1 MDKFD
6 YITATIEEEKV
17 RVEKIIKYLKENNLV
32 DELPE
37 YQERYNN
44 ILKYLTAKERYFKV
58 LESVKLDKEKLEE
71 LNRIKDEYEVDNIL
85 LEDTLLSKFNED
97 TFGKYRN
104 VLYEDIK
111 NQDKEVQDI
120 LYLLLEKQS
129 NYSELVIKR
138 DRLKDKIDKNKY
150 PKTYNTLYSQDIIIE
165 KQDSILEKIFV
176 VENSIK
182 IEKDKLS
189 SIEDS
194 VMTDSILK
202 LLYEFWIVNSYD
214 PSKVDKT
221 KLFITNKTFTSY
233 KNNIPEV
240 KKEVVP
246 PKEEYKEIKL
256 DNLKLPGLDEK
267 KKVNRPLVYA
277 ILGVTLLV
285 LAVSGSAYA
294 FFTAQATSDQ
304 FSGNTIDVQIKKPVV
319 TLVVGDKTKG
329 LIPIHDGS
337 VTGHTTNQ
345 LTTAVSGTNKCVDK
359 NGYMVCHV
367 YKVTLS
373 NEGST
378 ATTVDTSITLNTG
391 GAANVTWAK
400 MTNQTT
406 FGSLKGTDNSLAK
419 GTALSAN
426 GTADLYF
433 VVYLKNTGSD
443 QTGTDAGKT
452 YKGTVTVVASTGSTL
467 EAQF

>member
-97 TFGKYRN
+97 TFCNYRN

-138 DRLKDKIDKNKY
+138 DRLKGKIDKNKY

-246 PKEEYKEIKL
+246 PKEEYKEIKI
-256 DNLKLPGLDEK
+256 DNLKLPGLDEEK
-267 KKVNRPLVYA
+267 P
-277 ILGVTLLV
+277 
-285 LAVSGSAYA
+285 
-294 FFTAQATSDQ
+294 
-304 FSGNTIDVQIKKPVV
+304 IDI
-319 TLVVGDKTKG
+319 
-329 LIPIHDGS
+329 DG
-337 VTGHTTNQ
+337 
-345 LTTAVSGTNKCVDK
+345 KD
-359 NGYMVCHV
+359 
-367 YKVTLS
+367 
-373 NEGST
+373 
-378 ATTVDTSITLNTG
+378 
-391 GAANVTWAK
+391 
-400 MTNQTT
+400 
-406 FGSLKGTDNSLAK
+406 
-419 GTALSAN
+419 
-426 GTADLYF
+426 
-433 VVYLKNTGSD
+433 YLK
-443 QTGTDAGKT
+443 
-452 YKGTVTVVASTGSTL
+452 
-467 EAQF
+467 

>member
-138 DRLKDKIDKNKY
+138 DRLKGKIDKNKY

-214 PSKVDKT
+214 PSKADKT

-233 KNNIPEV
+233 KNNIPEI

-246 PKEEYKEIKL
+246 PKEEYKEIKI
-256 DNLKLPGLDEK
+256 DNLKLPGLDEEK
-267 KKVNRPLVYA
+267 P
-277 ILGVTLLV
+277 
-285 LAVSGSAYA
+285 
-294 FFTAQATSDQ
+294 
-304 FSGNTIDVQIKKPVV
+304 IDI
-319 TLVVGDKTKG
+319 
-329 LIPIHDGS
+329 DG
-337 VTGHTTNQ
+337 
-345 LTTAVSGTNKCVDK
+345 KD
-359 NGYMVCHV
+359 
-367 YKVTLS
+367 
-373 NEGST
+373 
-378 ATTVDTSITLNTG
+378 
-391 GAANVTWAK
+391 
-400 MTNQTT
+400 
-406 FGSLKGTDNSLAK
+406 
-419 GTALSAN
+419 
-426 GTADLYF
+426 
-433 VVYLKNTGSD
+433 YLK
-443 QTGTDAGKT
+443 
-452 YKGTVTVVASTGSTL
+452 
-467 EAQF
+467 

>member
-1 MDKFD
+1 MEKID

-138 DRLKDKIDKNKY
+138 DRLKGKIDKNKY

-246 PKEEYKEIKL
+246 PKEEYKEIKI
-256 DNLKLPGLDEK
+256 DNLKLPGLDEEK
-267 KKVNRPLVYA
+267 P
-277 ILGVTLLV
+277 
-285 LAVSGSAYA
+285 
-294 FFTAQATSDQ
+294 
-304 FSGNTIDVQIKKPVV
+304 IDI
-319 TLVVGDKTKG
+319 
-329 LIPIHDGS
+329 DG
-337 VTGHTTNQ
+337 
-345 LTTAVSGTNKCVDK
+345 KD
-359 NGYMVCHV
+359 
-367 YKVTLS
+367 
-373 NEGST
+373 
-378 ATTVDTSITLNTG
+378 
-391 GAANVTWAK
+391 
-400 MTNQTT
+400 
-406 FGSLKGTDNSLAK
+406 
-419 GTALSAN
+419 
-426 GTADLYF
+426 
-433 VVYLKNTGSD
+433 YLK
-443 QTGTDAGKT
+443 
-452 YKGTVTVVASTGSTL
+452 
-467 EAQF
+467 

>member
-37 YQERYNN
+37 YQERYNS

-111 NQDKEVQDI
+111 NQDKDVQDI

-138 DRLKDKIDKNKY
+138 DRLKGKIDKNKY

-246 PKEEYKEIKL
+246 PKEEYKEIKI
-256 DNLKLPGLDEK
+256 DNLKLPGLDEEK
-267 KKVNRPLVYA
+267 P
-277 ILGVTLLV
+277 
-285 LAVSGSAYA
+285 
-294 FFTAQATSDQ
+294 
-304 FSGNTIDVQIKKPVV
+304 IDI
-319 TLVVGDKTKG
+319 
-329 LIPIHDGS
+329 DG
-337 VTGHTTNQ
+337 
-345 LTTAVSGTNKCVDK
+345 KD
-359 NGYMVCHV
+359 
-367 YKVTLS
+367 
-373 NEGST
+373 
-378 ATTVDTSITLNTG
+378 
-391 GAANVTWAK
+391 
-400 MTNQTT
+400 
-406 FGSLKGTDNSLAK
+406 
-419 GTALSAN
+419 
-426 GTADLYF
+426 
-433 VVYLKNTGSD
+433 YLK
-443 QTGTDAGKT
+443 
-452 YKGTVTVVASTGSTL
+452 
-467 EAQF
+467 

>member
-138 DRLKDKIDKNKY
+138 DRLKGKIDKNKY

-202 LLYEFWIVNSYD
+202 LLYEFWIVNSYN

-246 PKEEYKEIKL
+246 PKEEYKEIKI
-256 DNLKLPGLDEK
+256 DNLKLPGLDEEK
-267 KKVNRPLVYA
+267 P
-277 ILGVTLLV
+277 
-285 LAVSGSAYA
+285 
-294 FFTAQATSDQ
+294 
-304 FSGNTIDVQIKKPVV
+304 IDI
-319 TLVVGDKTKG
+319 
-329 LIPIHDGS
+329 DG
-337 VTGHTTNQ
+337 
-345 LTTAVSGTNKCVDK
+345 KD
-359 NGYMVCHV
+359 
-367 YKVTLS
+367 
-373 NEGST
+373 
-378 ATTVDTSITLNTG
+378 
-391 GAANVTWAK
+391 
-400 MTNQTT
+400 
-406 FGSLKGTDNSLAK
+406 
-419 GTALSAN
+419 
-426 GTADLYF
+426 
-433 VVYLKNTGSD
+433 YLK
-443 QTGTDAGKT
+443 
-452 YKGTVTVVASTGSTL
+452 
-467 EAQF
+467 

>member
-138 DRLKDKIDKNKY
+138 DRLKGKIDKNKY

-221 KLFITNKTFTSY
+221 KLFITNKKFTSY

-246 PKEEYKEIKL
+246 PKEEYKEIKI
-256 DNLKLPGLDEK
+256 DNLKLPGLDEEK
-267 KKVNRPLVYA
+267 P
-277 ILGVTLLV
+277 
-285 LAVSGSAYA
+285 
-294 FFTAQATSDQ
+294 
-304 FSGNTIDVQIKKPVV
+304 IDI
-319 TLVVGDKTKG
+319 
-329 LIPIHDGS
+329 DG
-337 VTGHTTNQ
+337 
-345 LTTAVSGTNKCVDK
+345 KD
-359 NGYMVCHV
+359 
-367 YKVTLS
+367 
-373 NEGST
+373 
-378 ATTVDTSITLNTG
+378 
-391 GAANVTWAK
+391 
-400 MTNQTT
+400 
-406 FGSLKGTDNSLAK
+406 
-419 GTALSAN
+419 
-426 GTADLYF
+426 
-433 VVYLKNTGSD
+433 YLK
-443 QTGTDAGKT
+443 
-452 YKGTVTVVASTGSTL
+452 
-467 EAQF
+467 

>member
-17 RVEKIIKYLKENNLV
+17 RVEKIIKYLKENNLL

-58 LESVKLDKEKLEE
+58 LESIKVDKEKLEE

-111 NQDKEVQDI
+111 NQDKDVQDL

-129 NYSELVIKR
+129 NYGELVIKR
-138 DRLKDKIDKNKY
+138 DRLKDRLDKNKY

-165 KQDSILEKIFV
+165 KQNSILEKIFV

-233 KNNIPEV
+233 KNNIPEE

-246 PKEEYKEIKL
+246 PKEEYKEIKI
-256 DNLKLPGLDEK
+256 DNLKLPGLDEEK
-267 KKVNRPLVYA
+267 PIN
-277 ILGVTLLV
+277 
-285 LAVSGSAYA
+285 
-294 FFTAQATSDQ
+294 
-304 FSGNTIDVQIKKPVV
+304 IDGK
-319 TLVVGDKTKG
+319 
-329 LIPIHDGS
+329 
-337 VTGHTTNQ
+337 
-345 LTTAVSGTNKCVDK
+345 
-359 NGYMVCHV
+359 
-367 YKVTLS
+367 
-373 NEGST
+373 E
-378 ATTVDTSITLNTG
+378 
-391 GAANVTWAK
+391 
-400 MTNQTT
+400 
-406 FGSLKGTDNSLAK
+406 
-419 GTALSAN
+419 
-426 GTADLYF
+426 
-433 VVYLKNTGSD
+433 YLK
-443 QTGTDAGKT
+443 
-452 YKGTVTVVASTGSTL
+452 
-467 EAQF
+467 

>member
-44 ILKYLTAKERYFKV
+44 ILKYLTAKERYLKV

-256 DNLKLPGLDEK
+256 DNLKLPGLDEEK
-267 KKVNRPLVYA
+267 P
-277 ILGVTLLV
+277 
-285 LAVSGSAYA
+285 
-294 FFTAQATSDQ
+294 
-304 FSGNTIDVQIKKPVV
+304 IDI
-319 TLVVGDKTKG
+319 
-329 LIPIHDGS
+329 DG
-337 VTGHTTNQ
+337 
-345 LTTAVSGTNKCVDK
+345 KD
-359 NGYMVCHV
+359 
-367 YKVTLS
+367 
-373 NEGST
+373 
-378 ATTVDTSITLNTG
+378 
-391 GAANVTWAK
+391 
-400 MTNQTT
+400 
-406 FGSLKGTDNSLAK
+406 
-419 GTALSAN
+419 
-426 GTADLYF
+426 
-433 VVYLKNTGSD
+433 YLK
-443 QTGTDAGKT
+443 
-452 YKGTVTVVASTGSTL
+452 
-467 EAQF
+467 

>member
-246 PKEEYKEIKL
+246 PKEEYKEIKI
-256 DNLKLPGLDEK
+256 DNLKLPGLDEEK
-267 KKVNRPLVYA
+267 P
-277 ILGVTLLV
+277 
-285 LAVSGSAYA
+285 
-294 FFTAQATSDQ
+294 
-304 FSGNTIDVQIKKPVV
+304 IDI
-319 TLVVGDKTKG
+319 
-329 LIPIHDGS
+329 
-337 VTGHTTNQ
+337 
-345 LTTAVSGTNKCVDK
+345 
-359 NGYMVCHV
+359 NG
-367 YKVTLS
+367 K
-373 NEGST
+373 
-378 ATTVDTSITLNTG
+378 D
-391 GAANVTWAK
+391 
-400 MTNQTT
+400 
-406 FGSLKGTDNSLAK
+406 
-419 GTALSAN
+419 
-426 GTADLYF
+426 
-433 VVYLKNTGSD
+433 YLK
-443 QTGTDAGKT
+443 
-452 YKGTVTVVASTGSTL
+452 
-467 EAQF
+467 

>member
-6 YITATIEEEKV
+6 YITATIEEEKI

-138 DRLKDKIDKNKY
+138 DRLKGKIDKNKY

-246 PKEEYKEIKL
+246 PKEEYKEIKI
-256 DNLKLPGLDEK
+256 DNLILPGLDEEK
-267 KKVNRPLVYA
+267 P
-277 ILGVTLLV
+277 
-285 LAVSGSAYA
+285 
-294 FFTAQATSDQ
+294 
-304 FSGNTIDVQIKKPVV
+304 IDI
-319 TLVVGDKTKG
+319 
-329 LIPIHDGS
+329 DG
-337 VTGHTTNQ
+337 
-345 LTTAVSGTNKCVDK
+345 KD
-359 NGYMVCHV
+359 
-367 YKVTLS
+367 
-373 NEGST
+373 
-378 ATTVDTSITLNTG
+378 
-391 GAANVTWAK
+391 
-400 MTNQTT
+400 
-406 FGSLKGTDNSLAK
+406 
-419 GTALSAN
+419 
-426 GTADLYF
+426 
-433 VVYLKNTGSD
+433 YLK
-443 QTGTDAGKT
+443 
-452 YKGTVTVVASTGSTL
+452 
-467 EAQF
+467 

>member
-138 DRLKDKIDKNKY
+138 DRLKGKIDKNKY

-246 PKEEYKEIKL
+246 PKEEYKEIKI
-256 DNLKLPGLDEK
+256 DNLKLPGLDEEK
-267 KKVNRPLVYA
+267 P
-277 ILGVTLLV
+277 
-285 LAVSGSAYA
+285 
-294 FFTAQATSDQ
+294 
-304 FSGNTIDVQIKKPVV
+304 IDI
-319 TLVVGDKTKG
+319 
-329 LIPIHDGS
+329 
-337 VTGHTTNQ
+337 
-345 LTTAVSGTNKCVDK
+345 
-359 NGYMVCHV
+359 NG
-367 YKVTLS
+367 K
-373 NEGST
+373 
-378 ATTVDTSITLNTG
+378 D
-391 GAANVTWAK
+391 
-400 MTNQTT
+400 
-406 FGSLKGTDNSLAK
+406 
-419 GTALSAN
+419 
-426 GTADLYF
+426 
-433 VVYLKNTGSD
+433 YLK
-443 QTGTDAGKT
+443 
-452 YKGTVTVVASTGSTL
+452 
-467 EAQF
+467 

>member
-6 YITATIEEEKV
+6 YITATIEEEKI

-138 DRLKDKIDKNKY
+138 DRLKGKIDKNKY

-202 LLYEFWIVNSYD
+202 LLYEFWIVNSYN

-246 PKEEYKEIKL
+246 PKEEYKEIKI
-256 DNLKLPGLDEK
+256 DNLKLPGLDEEK
-267 KKVNRPLVYA
+267 P
-277 ILGVTLLV
+277 
-285 LAVSGSAYA
+285 
-294 FFTAQATSDQ
+294 
-304 FSGNTIDVQIKKPVV
+304 IDI
-319 TLVVGDKTKG
+319 
-329 LIPIHDGS
+329 DG
-337 VTGHTTNQ
+337 
-345 LTTAVSGTNKCVDK
+345 KD
-359 NGYMVCHV
+359 
-367 YKVTLS
+367 
-373 NEGST
+373 
-378 ATTVDTSITLNTG
+378 
-391 GAANVTWAK
+391 
-400 MTNQTT
+400 
-406 FGSLKGTDNSLAK
+406 
-419 GTALSAN
+419 
-426 GTADLYF
+426 
-433 VVYLKNTGSD
+433 YLK
-443 QTGTDAGKT
+443 
-452 YKGTVTVVASTGSTL
+452 
-467 EAQF
+467 

>member
-17 RVEKIIKYLKENNLV
+17 RVEKIIKYLKENNLL

-58 LESVKLDKEKLEE
+58 LESIKVDKEKLEE

-111 NQDKEVQDI
+111 NQDKDVQDL

-129 NYSELVIKR
+129 NYGELVIKR
-138 DRLKDKIDKNKY
+138 DRLKDRLDKNKY

-165 KQDSILEKIFV
+165 KQNSILEKIFV

-246 PKEEYKEIKL
+246 PKEEYKEIKI
-256 DNLKLPGLDEK
+256 DNLKLPGLDEEK
-267 KKVNRPLVYA
+267 P
-277 ILGVTLLV
+277 
-285 LAVSGSAYA
+285 
-294 FFTAQATSDQ
+294 
-304 FSGNTIDVQIKKPVV
+304 IDI
-319 TLVVGDKTKG
+319 
-329 LIPIHDGS
+329 DG
-337 VTGHTTNQ
+337 
-345 LTTAVSGTNKCVDK
+345 KD
-359 NGYMVCHV
+359 
-367 YKVTLS
+367 
-373 NEGST
+373 
-378 ATTVDTSITLNTG
+378 
-391 GAANVTWAK
+391 
-400 MTNQTT
+400 
-406 FGSLKGTDNSLAK
+406 
-419 GTALSAN
+419 
-426 GTADLYF
+426 
-433 VVYLKNTGSD
+433 YLK
-443 QTGTDAGKT
+443 
-452 YKGTVTVVASTGSTL
+452 
-467 EAQF
+467 

>member
-6 YITATIEEEKV
+6 YITATIEEEKI

-111 NQDKEVQDI
+111 NQDKDVQDL

-138 DRLKDKIDKNKY
+138 DRLKDKTDKNKY

-246 PKEEYKEIKL
+246 PKEEYKEIKI
-256 DNLKLPGLDEK
+256 DNLKLPGLDEEK
-267 KKVNRPLVYA
+267 P
-277 ILGVTLLV
+277 
-285 LAVSGSAYA
+285 
-294 FFTAQATSDQ
+294 
-304 FSGNTIDVQIKKPVV
+304 IDI
-319 TLVVGDKTKG
+319 
-329 LIPIHDGS
+329 DG
-337 VTGHTTNQ
+337 
-345 LTTAVSGTNKCVDK
+345 KD
-359 NGYMVCHV
+359 
-367 YKVTLS
+367 
-373 NEGST
+373 
-378 ATTVDTSITLNTG
+378 
-391 GAANVTWAK
+391 
-400 MTNQTT
+400 
-406 FGSLKGTDNSLAK
+406 
-419 GTALSAN
+419 
-426 GTADLYF
+426 
-433 VVYLKNTGSD
+433 YLK
-443 QTGTDAGKT
+443 
-452 YKGTVTVVASTGSTL
+452 
-467 EAQF
+467 

>member
-71 LNRIKDEYEVDNIL
+71 LNRIIDEYEVDNIL

-246 PKEEYKEIKL
+246 PKEEYKEIKI
-256 DNLKLPGLDEK
+256 DNLKLPGLDEEK
-267 KKVNRPLVYA
+267 P
-277 ILGVTLLV
+277 
-285 LAVSGSAYA
+285 
-294 FFTAQATSDQ
+294 
-304 FSGNTIDVQIKKPVV
+304 IDI
-319 TLVVGDKTKG
+319 
-329 LIPIHDGS
+329 DG
-337 VTGHTTNQ
+337 
-345 LTTAVSGTNKCVDK
+345 KD
-359 NGYMVCHV
+359 
-367 YKVTLS
+367 
-373 NEGST
+373 
-378 ATTVDTSITLNTG
+378 
-391 GAANVTWAK
+391 
-400 MTNQTT
+400 
-406 FGSLKGTDNSLAK
+406 
-419 GTALSAN
+419 
-426 GTADLYF
+426 
-433 VVYLKNTGSD
+433 YLK
-443 QTGTDAGKT
+443 
-452 YKGTVTVVASTGSTL
+452 
-467 EAQF
+467 

>member
-111 NQDKEVQDI
+111 NQDKDVQDL

-202 LLYEFWIVNSYD
+202 LLYEFLIVNSYD

-246 PKEEYKEIKL
+246 PKEEYKEIKI
-256 DNLKLPGLDEK
+256 DNLKLPGLDEEK
-267 KKVNRPLVYA
+267 P
-277 ILGVTLLV
+277 
-285 LAVSGSAYA
+285 
-294 FFTAQATSDQ
+294 
-304 FSGNTIDVQIKKPVV
+304 IDI
-319 TLVVGDKTKG
+319 
-329 LIPIHDGS
+329 DG
-337 VTGHTTNQ
+337 
-345 LTTAVSGTNKCVDK
+345 KD
-359 NGYMVCHV
+359 
-367 YKVTLS
+367 
-373 NEGST
+373 
-378 ATTVDTSITLNTG
+378 
-391 GAANVTWAK
+391 
-400 MTNQTT
+400 
-406 FGSLKGTDNSLAK
+406 
-419 GTALSAN
+419 
-426 GTADLYF
+426 
-433 VVYLKNTGSD
+433 YLK
-443 QTGTDAGKT
+443 
-452 YKGTVTVVASTGSTL
+452 
-467 EAQF
+467 

>member
-6 YITATIEEEKV
+6 YITATIEEEKI

-111 NQDKEVQDI
+111 NQDKDVQDI

-246 PKEEYKEIKL
+246 PKEEYKEIKI
-256 DNLKLPGLDEK
+256 DNLKLPGLDEEK
-267 KKVNRPLVYA
+267 P
-277 ILGVTLLV
+277 
-285 LAVSGSAYA
+285 
-294 FFTAQATSDQ
+294 
-304 FSGNTIDVQIKKPVV
+304 IDI
-319 TLVVGDKTKG
+319 
-329 LIPIHDGS
+329 DG
-337 VTGHTTNQ
+337 
-345 LTTAVSGTNKCVDK
+345 KD
-359 NGYMVCHV
+359 
-367 YKVTLS
+367 
-373 NEGST
+373 
-378 ATTVDTSITLNTG
+378 
-391 GAANVTWAK
+391 
-400 MTNQTT
+400 
-406 FGSLKGTDNSLAK
+406 
-419 GTALSAN
+419 
-426 GTADLYF
+426 
-433 VVYLKNTGSD
+433 YLK
-443 QTGTDAGKT
+443 
-452 YKGTVTVVASTGSTL
+452 
-467 EAQF
+467 

>member
-111 NQDKEVQDI
+111 NQDKAVQDL
-120 LYLLLEKQS
+120 LYLLLGKQS

-246 PKEEYKEIKL
+246 PKEEYKEIKI
-256 DNLKLPGLDEK
+256 DNLKLPGLDEEK
-267 KKVNRPLVYA
+267 P
-277 ILGVTLLV
+277 
-285 LAVSGSAYA
+285 
-294 FFTAQATSDQ
+294 
-304 FSGNTIDVQIKKPVV
+304 IDI
-319 TLVVGDKTKG
+319 
-329 LIPIHDGS
+329 DG
-337 VTGHTTNQ
+337 
-345 LTTAVSGTNKCVDK
+345 KD
-359 NGYMVCHV
+359 
-367 YKVTLS
+367 
-373 NEGST
+373 
-378 ATTVDTSITLNTG
+378 
-391 GAANVTWAK
+391 
-400 MTNQTT
+400 
-406 FGSLKGTDNSLAK
+406 
-419 GTALSAN
+419 
-426 GTADLYF
+426 
-433 VVYLKNTGSD
+433 YLK
-443 QTGTDAGKT
+443 
-452 YKGTVTVVASTGSTL
+452 
-467 EAQF
+467 

>member
-17 RVEKIIKYLKENNLV
+17 RVEKIIKYLKENDLV

-138 DRLKDKIDKNKY
+138 DRLKGKIDKNKY

-246 PKEEYKEIKL
+246 PKEEYKEIKI
-256 DNLKLPGLDEK
+256 DNLKLPGLDEEK
-267 KKVNRPLVYA
+267 P
-277 ILGVTLLV
+277 
-285 LAVSGSAYA
+285 
-294 FFTAQATSDQ
+294 
-304 FSGNTIDVQIKKPVV
+304 IDI
-319 TLVVGDKTKG
+319 
-329 LIPIHDGS
+329 DG
-337 VTGHTTNQ
+337 
-345 LTTAVSGTNKCVDK
+345 KD
-359 NGYMVCHV
+359 
-367 YKVTLS
+367 
-373 NEGST
+373 
-378 ATTVDTSITLNTG
+378 
-391 GAANVTWAK
+391 
-400 MTNQTT
+400 
-406 FGSLKGTDNSLAK
+406 
-419 GTALSAN
+419 
-426 GTADLYF
+426 
-433 VVYLKNTGSD
+433 YLK
-443 QTGTDAGKT
+443 
-452 YKGTVTVVASTGSTL
+452 
-467 EAQF
+467 

>member
-44 ILKYLTAKERYFKV
+44 ILKYLTAKERYSKV

-111 NQDKEVQDI
+111 YQDKEVQDI

-138 DRLKDKIDKNKY
+138 NRLKDRIDKSKY

-194 VMTDSILK
+194 IMTDSILK

-233 KNNIPEV
+233 KNNISET
-240 KKEVVP
+240 KKEVMP
-246 PKEEYKEIKL
+246 KKEEYKEIKI
-256 DNLKLPGLDEK
+256 DNLKLPGLDEEK
-267 KKVNRPLVYA
+267 P
-277 ILGVTLLV
+277 
-285 LAVSGSAYA
+285 
-294 FFTAQATSDQ
+294 
-304 FSGNTIDVQIKKPVV
+304 IDI
-319 TLVVGDKTKG
+319 
-329 LIPIHDGS
+329 DG
-337 VTGHTTNQ
+337 
-345 LTTAVSGTNKCVDK
+345 KD
-359 NGYMVCHV
+359 
-367 YKVTLS
+367 
-373 NEGST
+373 
-378 ATTVDTSITLNTG
+378 
-391 GAANVTWAK
+391 
-400 MTNQTT
+400 
-406 FGSLKGTDNSLAK
+406 
-419 GTALSAN
+419 
-426 GTADLYF
+426 
-433 VVYLKNTGSD
+433 YL
-443 QTGTDAGKT
+443 
-452 YKGTVTVVASTGSTL
+452 
-467 EAQF
+467 E

>member
-6 YITATIEEEKV
+6 YITATIEEEKI
-17 RVEKIIKYLKENNLV
+17 RVEKTIKYLKENNLV

-138 DRLKDKIDKNKY
+138 DRLKGKIDKNKY

-233 KNNIPEV
+233 KNNIPEI

-246 PKEEYKEIKL
+246 PKEEYKEIKI
-256 DNLKLPGLDEK
+256 DNLKLPGLDEEK
-267 KKVNRPLVYA
+267 P
-277 ILGVTLLV
+277 
-285 LAVSGSAYA
+285 
-294 FFTAQATSDQ
+294 
-304 FSGNTIDVQIKKPVV
+304 IDI
-319 TLVVGDKTKG
+319 
-329 LIPIHDGS
+329 DG
-337 VTGHTTNQ
+337 
-345 LTTAVSGTNKCVDK
+345 KD
-359 NGYMVCHV
+359 
-367 YKVTLS
+367 
-373 NEGST
+373 
-378 ATTVDTSITLNTG
+378 
-391 GAANVTWAK
+391 
-400 MTNQTT
+400 
-406 FGSLKGTDNSLAK
+406 
-419 GTALSAN
+419 
-426 GTADLYF
+426 
-433 VVYLKNTGSD
+433 YLK
-443 QTGTDAGKT
+443 
-452 YKGTVTVVASTGSTL
+452 
-467 EAQF
+467 

>member
-44 ILKYLTAKERYFKV
+44 ILKYLTAKERYSKV
-58 LESVKLDKEKLEE
+58 LESIKLDKEKLEE

-111 NQDKEVQDI
+111 YQDKEVQDI

-129 NYSELVIKR
+129 NYNELVIKR

-150 PKTYNTLYSQDIIIE
+150 HKTYNTLYSQDIIIE

-246 PKEEYKEIKL
+246 PKEEYKEIKI
-256 DNLKLPGLDEK
+256 DNLKLPGLDEEK
-267 KKVNRPLVYA
+267 P
-277 ILGVTLLV
+277 
-285 LAVSGSAYA
+285 
-294 FFTAQATSDQ
+294 
-304 FSGNTIDVQIKKPVV
+304 IDI
-319 TLVVGDKTKG
+319 
-329 LIPIHDGS
+329 DG
-337 VTGHTTNQ
+337 
-345 LTTAVSGTNKCVDK
+345 KD
-359 NGYMVCHV
+359 
-367 YKVTLS
+367 
-373 NEGST
+373 
-378 ATTVDTSITLNTG
+378 
-391 GAANVTWAK
+391 
-400 MTNQTT
+400 
-406 FGSLKGTDNSLAK
+406 
-419 GTALSAN
+419 
-426 GTADLYF
+426 
-433 VVYLKNTGSD
+433 YLK
-443 QTGTDAGKT
+443 
-452 YKGTVTVVASTGSTL
+452 
-467 EAQF
+467 

>member
-17 RVEKIIKYLKENNLV
+17 RVEKIIKYLKEKNLV

-111 NQDKEVQDI
+111 NQDKDVQDL

-138 DRLKDKIDKNKY
+138 DRLKGKIDKNKY

-246 PKEEYKEIKL
+246 PKEEYKEIKI
-256 DNLKLPGLDEK
+256 DNLKLPGLDEEK
-267 KKVNRPLVYA
+267 P
-277 ILGVTLLV
+277 
-285 LAVSGSAYA
+285 
-294 FFTAQATSDQ
+294 
-304 FSGNTIDVQIKKPVV
+304 IDI
-319 TLVVGDKTKG
+319 
-329 LIPIHDGS
+329 DG
-337 VTGHTTNQ
+337 
-345 LTTAVSGTNKCVDK
+345 KD
-359 NGYMVCHV
+359 
-367 YKVTLS
+367 
-373 NEGST
+373 
-378 ATTVDTSITLNTG
+378 
-391 GAANVTWAK
+391 
-400 MTNQTT
+400 
-406 FGSLKGTDNSLAK
+406 
-419 GTALSAN
+419 
-426 GTADLYF
+426 
-433 VVYLKNTGSD
+433 YLK
-443 QTGTDAGKT
+443 
-452 YKGTVTVVASTGSTL
+452 
-467 EAQF
+467 

>member
-6 YITATIEEEKV
+6 YITATIEEEKI

-246 PKEEYKEIKL
+246 PKEEYKEIKI
-256 DNLKLPGLDEK
+256 DNLKLPGLDEEK
-267 KKVNRPLVYA
+267 P
-277 ILGVTLLV
+277 
-285 LAVSGSAYA
+285 
-294 FFTAQATSDQ
+294 
-304 FSGNTIDVQIKKPVV
+304 IDI
-319 TLVVGDKTKG
+319 
-329 LIPIHDGS
+329 DG
-337 VTGHTTNQ
+337 
-345 LTTAVSGTNKCVDK
+345 KD
-359 NGYMVCHV
+359 
-367 YKVTLS
+367 
-373 NEGST
+373 
-378 ATTVDTSITLNTG
+378 
-391 GAANVTWAK
+391 
-400 MTNQTT
+400 
-406 FGSLKGTDNSLAK
+406 
-419 GTALSAN
+419 
-426 GTADLYF
+426 
-433 VVYLKNTGSD
+433 YLK
-443 QTGTDAGKT
+443 
-452 YKGTVTVVASTGSTL
+452 
-467 EAQF
+467 

>member
-97 TFGKYRN
+97 TFDKYRN

-138 DRLKDKIDKNKY
+138 DRLKGKIDKNKY

-246 PKEEYKEIKL
+246 PKEEYKEIKI
-256 DNLKLPGLDEK
+256 DNLKLPGLDEEK
-267 KKVNRPLVYA
+267 P
-277 ILGVTLLV
+277 
-285 LAVSGSAYA
+285 
-294 FFTAQATSDQ
+294 
-304 FSGNTIDVQIKKPVV
+304 IDI
-319 TLVVGDKTKG
+319 
-329 LIPIHDGS
+329 DG
-337 VTGHTTNQ
+337 
-345 LTTAVSGTNKCVDK
+345 KD
-359 NGYMVCHV
+359 
-367 YKVTLS
+367 
-373 NEGST
+373 
-378 ATTVDTSITLNTG
+378 
-391 GAANVTWAK
+391 
-400 MTNQTT
+400 
-406 FGSLKGTDNSLAK
+406 
-419 GTALSAN
+419 
-426 GTADLYF
+426 
-433 VVYLKNTGSD
+433 YLK
-443 QTGTDAGKT
+443 
-452 YKGTVTVVASTGSTL
+452 
-467 EAQF
+467 

>member
-111 NQDKEVQDI
+111 NQDKDVQDL
-120 LYLLLEKQS
+120 LYLLLKKQS

-246 PKEEYKEIKL
+246 PKEEYKEIKI
-256 DNLKLPGLDEK
+256 DNLKLPGLDEEK
-267 KKVNRPLVYA
+267 P
-277 ILGVTLLV
+277 
-285 LAVSGSAYA
+285 
-294 FFTAQATSDQ
+294 
-304 FSGNTIDVQIKKPVV
+304 IDI
-319 TLVVGDKTKG
+319 
-329 LIPIHDGS
+329 DG
-337 VTGHTTNQ
+337 
-345 LTTAVSGTNKCVDK
+345 KD
-359 NGYMVCHV
+359 
-367 YKVTLS
+367 
-373 NEGST
+373 
-378 ATTVDTSITLNTG
+378 
-391 GAANVTWAK
+391 
-400 MTNQTT
+400 
-406 FGSLKGTDNSLAK
+406 
-419 GTALSAN
+419 
-426 GTADLYF
+426 
-433 VVYLKNTGSD
+433 YLK
-443 QTGTDAGKT
+443 
-452 YKGTVTVVASTGSTL
+452 
-467 EAQF
+467 

>member
-221 KLFITNKTFTSY
+221 KLFITNKTYTSY

-246 PKEEYKEIKL
+246 PKEEYKEIKI
-256 DNLKLPGLDEK
+256 DNLKLPGLDEEK
-267 KKVNRPLVYA
+267 P
-277 ILGVTLLV
+277 
-285 LAVSGSAYA
+285 
-294 FFTAQATSDQ
+294 
-304 FSGNTIDVQIKKPVV
+304 IDI
-319 TLVVGDKTKG
+319 
-329 LIPIHDGS
+329 DG
-337 VTGHTTNQ
+337 
-345 LTTAVSGTNKCVDK
+345 KD
-359 NGYMVCHV
+359 
-367 YKVTLS
+367 
-373 NEGST
+373 
-378 ATTVDTSITLNTG
+378 
-391 GAANVTWAK
+391 
-400 MTNQTT
+400 
-406 FGSLKGTDNSLAK
+406 
-419 GTALSAN
+419 
-426 GTADLYF
+426 
-433 VVYLKNTGSD
+433 YLK
-443 QTGTDAGKT
+443 
-452 YKGTVTVVASTGSTL
+452 
-467 EAQF
+467 

>member
-44 ILKYLTAKERYFKV
+44 ILKYLTAKERYLKV

-138 DRLKDKIDKNKY
+138 DRLKGKIDKNKY

-246 PKEEYKEIKL
+246 PKEEYKEIKI
-256 DNLKLPGLDEK
+256 DNLKLPGLDEEK
-267 KKVNRPLVYA
+267 P
-277 ILGVTLLV
+277 I
-285 LAVSGSAYA
+285 S
-294 FFTAQATSDQ
+294 
-304 FSGNTIDVQIKKPVV
+304 IDGK
-319 TLVVGDKTKG
+319 
-329 LIPIHDGS
+329 
-337 VTGHTTNQ
+337 
-345 LTTAVSGTNKCVDK
+345 
-359 NGYMVCHV
+359 
-367 YKVTLS
+367 
-373 NEGST
+373 E
-378 ATTVDTSITLNTG
+378 
-391 GAANVTWAK
+391 
-400 MTNQTT
+400 
-406 FGSLKGTDNSLAK
+406 
-419 GTALSAN
+419 
-426 GTADLYF
+426 
-433 VVYLKNTGSD
+433 YLK
-443 QTGTDAGKT
+443 
-452 YKGTVTVVASTGSTL
+452 
-467 EAQF
+467 

>member
-6 YITATIEEEKV
+6 YITATIEEEKI

-138 DRLKDKIDKNKY
+138 DRLKGKIDKNKY

-246 PKEEYKEIKL
+246 PKEEYKEIKI
-256 DNLKLPGLDEK
+256 DNLKLPGLDEEK
-267 KKVNRPLVYA
+267 P
-277 ILGVTLLV
+277 
-285 LAVSGSAYA
+285 
-294 FFTAQATSDQ
+294 
-304 FSGNTIDVQIKKPVV
+304 IDI
-319 TLVVGDKTKG
+319 
-329 LIPIHDGS
+329 DG
-337 VTGHTTNQ
+337 
-345 LTTAVSGTNKCVDK
+345 KD
-359 NGYMVCHV
+359 
-367 YKVTLS
+367 
-373 NEGST
+373 
-378 ATTVDTSITLNTG
+378 
-391 GAANVTWAK
+391 
-400 MTNQTT
+400 
-406 FGSLKGTDNSLAK
+406 
-419 GTALSAN
+419 
-426 GTADLYF
+426 
-433 VVYLKNTGSD
+433 YLK
-443 QTGTDAGKT
+443 
-452 YKGTVTVVASTGSTL
+452 
-467 EAQF
+467 